1 MCEAKV
7 QAAEK
12 RLKAVEE
19 QNTLLHAQLA
29 ASAEQPGAA
38 EGDGPTI

>member
-1 MCEAKV
+1 M

-19 QNTLLHAQLA
+19 QNTLLHKQLA

-38 EGDGPTI
+38 EGEGLTL